1 MTVVPQQY
9 KLHCVTVGDASY
21 DSTLYDNEEEI
32 YTIDCEDGNGDCV
45 RKLLHSSNSTYD
57 NIFNITW
64 DTQTI
69 SSGPFTKSV
78 NGDQMYRCHVIRSNI
93 NRDQYLTVKGIIIIL
108 HIFTTKYFK
117 FQDSLLLFLLKSRR
131 QVLLLLSVGQLIQLM
146 LTDM

>member
-9 KLHCVTVGDASY
+9 TLHCVTIGDGSY
-21 DSTLYDNEEEI
+21 DSTLYEEEI
-32 YTIDCEDGNGDCV
+32 YAIDCENGNEVCV

-78 NGDQMYRCHVIRSNI
+78 NGDQMYKCHVIRSNI

-117 FQDSLLLFLLKSRR
+117 LQNSLLLLLKSTR
-131 QVLLLLSVGQLIQLM
+131 QVLLSLSVGQLIQLM
-146 LTDM
+146 LMDM

>member
-9 KLHCVTVGDASY
+9 TLHCVTIGDGSY
-21 DSTLYDNEEEI
+21 DSTLYEEEI
-32 YTIDCEDGNGDCV
+32 YAIDCENGNGVCV

-78 NGDQMYRCHVIRSNI
+78 NGDQMYKCHVIRSNI

-117 FQDSLLLFLLKSRR
+117 LQNSLLLLLKSTR
-131 QVLLLLSVGQLIQLM
+131 QVLLSLSVGQLIQLM
-146 LTDM
+146 LMDM

>member
-9 KLHCVTVGDASY
+9 KLHCVTVGDGSY
-21 DSTLYDNEEEI
+21 GATLYGNEEEI
-32 YTIDCEDGNGDCV
+32 YATNCENGNGDCV

-78 NGDQMYRCHVIRSNI
+78 NGDQMYKCHVIRSNI

-117 FQDSLLLFLLKSRR
+117 LQNSLLLLLKSTR
-131 QVLLLLSVGQLIQLM
+131 QVLLSLSVGQLIQLM
-146 LTDM
+146 LMDM

>member
-9 KLHCVTVGDASY
+9 TLHCVTVGDGSY
-21 DSTLYDNEEEI
+21 DSTLYGNEEEI
-32 YTIDCEDGNGDCV
+32 YTIDCENGNGDCV

-69 SSGPFTKSV
+69 SSGPFNKSV
-78 NGDQMYRCHVIRSNI
+78 NGDQMYKCHVYRSNI
-93 NRDQYLTVKGIIIIL
+93 NRNQYLTVKGIIIIL

-117 FQDSLLLFLLKSRR
+117 LLSSLLLLLKSTR
-131 QVLLLLSVGQLIQLM
+131 QVLLSLSVGQLIQLM
-146 LTDM
+146 LMDM